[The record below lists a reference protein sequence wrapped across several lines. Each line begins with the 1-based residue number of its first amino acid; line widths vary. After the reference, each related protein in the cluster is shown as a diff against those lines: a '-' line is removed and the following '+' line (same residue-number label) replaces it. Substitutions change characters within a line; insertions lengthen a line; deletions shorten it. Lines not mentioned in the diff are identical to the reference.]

1 MKVYFTD
8 AARASLERIGDFIAQ
23 DDPERAASFMAE
35 LREKAISLAELPR
48 GFPLVPRYE
57 RHGIRRRSHRGYG
70 ILYSIE
76 PQGIVIHHFIGPG
89 QEYDRLLNLQ

>member
-1 MKVYFTD
+1 MKVWFTD
-8 AARASLERIGDFIAQ
+8 AARVSLERIGDFIAQ
-23 DDPERAASFMAE
+23 DNPERAVSFIAE
-35 LREKAISLAELPR
+35 LREKALALSDLPR

-76 PQGIVIHHFIGPG
+76 DQGIVVHYFLGPG
-89 QEYDRLLNLQ
+89 QEFDRLLNLE

>member
-1 MKVYFTD
+1 MKVWFTD

-23 DDPERAASFMAE
+23 DNPERAISFITE
-35 LREKAISLAELPR
+35 LREKALTLADLPR

-76 PQGIVIHHFIGPG
+76 AQGIVVHSFLGPG
-89 QEYDRLLNLQ
+89 QESDRLLNLE